1 MDGNPSLILHLLRMK
16 GSFGSTLGIL
26 IVTKRGQT
34 GMPSSDLVQRL
45 FALTPAETRVATRIG
60 SGLSPRQAAAKLG
73 ISEETV
79 RTTLK
84 HVFTKVGVSRQSEL
98 AVLLTKINLR

>member
-1 MDGNPSLILHLLRMK
+1 ME

-26 IVTKRGQT
+26 IVT
-34 GMPSSDLVQRL
+34 MLDALDVPSSELVERL
-45 FALTPAETRVATRIG
+45 FALTSAEARVAALIG
-60 SGLSPRQAAAKLG
+60 SGLSPRQAAEKLG
-73 ISEETV
+73 ISEGTV

-98 AVLLTKINLR
+98 AVLLTKLTLR